1 LRTVQVTPPAA
12 NSGGIRQPI
21 RILELG
27 QCHFPRAVLHETH
40 QQRLKTR
47 EQTVMRIRKRERRKE
62 SEGLPAI
69 DAAAAMNPDPL
80 VMLIVSLLA
89 ATTVTDDRIPFTN
102 RTSA

>member
-1 LRTVQVTPPAA
+1 
-12 NSGGIRQPI
+12 
-21 RILELG
+21 
-27 QCHFPRAVLHETH
+27 
-40 QQRLKTR
+40 
-47 EQTVMRIRKRERRKE
+47 MRIRKRERRKE

-69 DAAAAMNPDPL
+69 DATAAMNPDPL